1 MVKELN
7 SYEDFKKLS
16 LDEIDEYVD
25 TPGKTTEQ
33 MKQFLTW
40 IRRAEK
46 EQQENNPNYLNE
58 EYEYVYESIEGKSKN
73 DDHILM
79 IQ

>member
-16 LDEIDEYVD
+16 FQELDNYIN
-25 TPGKTTEQ
+25 TPGKSRDK
-33 MKQFLTW
+33 MKQLLTW

-58 EYEYVYESIEGKSKN
+58 EYQYVYESIEGRPKN
-73 DDHILM
+73 DESI
-79 IQ
+79 

>member
-1 MVKELN
+1 MKAIFIKEIVMVKELN

-16 LDEIDEYVD
+16 FQELDNYIN
-25 TPGKTTEQ
+25 TPGKSRDK
-33 MKQFLTW
+33 MKQLLTW

-58 EYEYVYESIEGKSKN
+58 EY
-73 DDHILM
+73 
-79 IQ
+79 

>member
-16 LDEIDEYVD
+16 FQELDNYIN
-25 TPGKTTEQ
+25 TPGKSRDK
-33 MKQFLTW
+33 MKQLLTW

-58 EYEYVYESIEGKSKN
+58 EYEYVYESIEGKPKK
-73 DDHILM
+73 
-79 IQ
+79 

>member
-1 MVKELN
+1 MKAIFIKEIVMIKELN

-40 IRRAEK
+40 IRRAKTE
-46 EQQENNPNYLNE
+46 YLN
-58 EYEYVYESIEGKSKN
+58 SKLTN
-73 DDHILM
+73 ENCN
-79 IQ
+79 